1 MTMLPDRE
9 RQALREV
16 GRTAIS
22 APASWTLVLLFLV
35 TIASVGF
42 LELGL
47 EGLHRDRSSEGEAAE
62 EAAPGLW
69 QEFASGVGTSL
80 RVVTSEG
87 LIAANRQLQVV
98 MDEFEVRLEE
108 ESFLRR
114 LVLPPLQGFLSSRLG
129 VGNEQAYLG
138 RADWLFY
145 RPDVDYVTG
154 RGFLE
159 EDVLRA
165 RVLRSDPWADP
176 PRPDPMAA
184 LRELEAGLQAKGIHL
199 LLLPTPVKP
208 MLEPASFS
216 GRFTRQSPPLQNS
229 SFDEFRRRLEEH
241 GIDLLD
247 VTADLWRHGQSSPEP
262 LYLRTDTHWAP
273 AAVEHVAQSLSRTLI
288 ALDLAQQSEAGLFF
302 QRQSEVENL
311 GDIARMLA
319 PTPGQADRWRQR
331 VVSHR
336 VVDASGRPWT
346 SDPQAEVLL
355 LGDSFSNIYSDSS
368 LGWGV
373 GSGLAEQLS
382 FYLQRPVDK
391 IALNAGGALAARR
404 ALRRHWA
411 GSSGRLESK
420 RVVIYQFAVRE
431 LQQGDWRLLGLD
443 QLGLD

>member
-1 MTMLPDRE
+1 MTMLPQRE
-9 RQALREV
+9 QQALREV

-22 APASWTLVLLFLV
+22 APLSWALVLLFLV

-42 LELGL
+42 LEPGL
-47 EGLHRDRSSEGEAAE
+47 EGLHRNGSPEGEAAE
-62 EAAPGLW
+62 ETAPGLW
-69 QEFASGVGTSL
+69 RDFASGVVTSL
-80 RVVTSEG
+80 RAGTSEG
-87 LIAANRQLQVV
+87 LITANRQLQVV

-154 RGFLE
+154 RGFLDD
-159 EDVLRA
+159 DVLRA
-165 RVLRSDPWADP
+165 RVLESDPWADP

-184 LRELEAGLQAKGIHL
+184 LRELDAGLRSKGIHL

-216 GRFTRQSPPLQNS
+216 GRFTRQSPPLQNP
-229 SFDEFRRRLEEH
+229 SFDEFCRRLEEH
-241 GIDLLD
+241 GIDFLD
-247 VTADLWRHGQSSPEP
+247 VTGDLWRYGQSSPEP
-262 LYLRTDTHWAP
+262 LYLRTDTHWSP
-273 AAVEHVAQSLSRTLI
+273 AAVELVAQSLSRALI
-288 ALDLAQQSEAGLFF
+288 ALDLTQQSEEGVFF
-302 QRQSEVENL
+302 QRQTEVENL
-311 GDIARMLA
+311 GDIARMLT

-331 VVSHR
+331 VLSQR
-336 VVDASGRPWT
+336 VVDASGRPWK

-382 FYLQRPVDK
+382 FYLQSPVDK

-411 GSSGRLESK
+411 GSSGRLDSK

-431 LQQGDWRLLGLD
+431 LKQGDWSLVGLD
-443 QLGLD
+443 